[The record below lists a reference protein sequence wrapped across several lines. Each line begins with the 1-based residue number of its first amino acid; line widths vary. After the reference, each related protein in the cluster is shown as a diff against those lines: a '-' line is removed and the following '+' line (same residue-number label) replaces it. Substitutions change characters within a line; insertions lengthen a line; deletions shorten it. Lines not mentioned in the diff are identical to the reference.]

1 MRALFNLPAPAKI
14 NWFLHVTGRRPD
26 GYHTL
31 QTVFQ
36 FIDWCDTLDLIR
48 RDDGVIRRI
57 GAEDLPEHD
66 LCIRAARLL
75 QQTTQC
81 PFGADIHLRKSIPQ
95 QAGLGGGSSDAATV
109 LIGLNRLWQLGL
121 SRQTLMQLALHLGAD
136 VPIFIF
142 GRNAC
147 AQGVGE
153 ELQEIDLPTP
163 WFAVVHPAR
172 GLSTRA
178 VFCALD
184 LTSQIPEAK
193 IAGFAEWL
201 KLNCAESL
209 QGSWQGE
216 QQHKQQYKQKYKQQ
230 CKQRKSE
237 QKSGSMLG
245 KNPMWGRNDLQ
256 QSAMALEPEVER
268 AMSVLREVLTQNAL
282 QPCFD
287 GRMTGSGS
295 AVFAWICD
303 VGKLNARAYG
313 EALIALPAGWQ
324 GRLCQGLARHPL
336 RHWIDA

>member
-48 RDDGVIRRI
+48 REDGVIRRI
-57 GAEDLPEHD
+57 GADDLPEHD
-66 LCIRAARLL
+66 LCVRAAQLL

-81 PFGADIHLRKSIPQ
+81 PYGVDIHLRKAIPQ

-121 SRQTLMQLALHLGAD
+121 SRQTLMQLALQLGAD

-142 GRNAC
+142 GRNAW
-147 AQGVGE
+147 AEGVGE
-153 ELQEIDLPTP
+153 QLQAIALPTP
-163 WFAVVHPAR
+163 WFVVVHPAR

-178 VFCALD
+178 VFSTLD
-184 LTSQIPEAK
+184 LTSQKPEAK

-201 KLNCAESL
+201 KLSWAE
-209 QGSWQGE
+209 
-216 QQHKQQYKQKYKQQ
+216 
-230 CKQRKSE
+230 KSPPGPRGRRQE
-237 QKSGSMLG
+237 RSALVE
-245 KNPMWGRNDLQ
+245 NPVWMANAMWGRNDLQ
-256 QSAMALEPEVER
+256 PGAMALEPEVAR
-268 AMSVLREVLTQNAL
+268 AFSVLRTVLTQNAL

-295 AVFAWICD
+295 AVFAWVCD
-303 VGKLNARAYG
+303 VGSDSGKLEERECGVAWN
-313 EALIALPAGWQ
+313 ALPTGWQ
-324 GRLCQGLARHPL
+324 GCCCRGLAQHPL
-336 RHWIDA
+336 RDWVDA